1 MGGLMSGVMG
11 AALPVIGQLMG
22 ALASTAANM
31 LNGVS
36 GVGAD
41 HAQNFG
47 KIAEDVHVK
56 THMNITY

>member
-1 MGGLMSGVMG
+1 
-11 AALPVIGQLMG
+11 
-22 ALASTAANM
+22 M